1 MPKLD
6 NVKLS
11 AAMFQSVF
19 NLWTL
24 KSKFHLIPMSQNV
37 SIFLQKNIYNILGY
51 SSNILTLV

>member
-37 SIFLQKNIYNILGY
+37 LIFLQKNIYNILGY

>member
-1 MPKLD
+1 MAKLD

-24 KSKFHLIPMSQNV
+24 KSKFHLISMSQNV
-37 SIFLQKNIYNILGY
+37 LFFLQKNIYNVLDY